1 MSKDQIEDIYP
12 LSPMQEGMIFH
23 TLYAPES
30 RVYFQQ
36 ESYSLHGA
44 LDVAALKQA
53 WQQIIDR
60 HAVLRTSFVWER
72 RDKPLQV
79 VYRRIELPWEE
90 KDWRGLTQVEQQEH
104 LKSFL
109 EADQERGFDLSKA
122 PLIRLTLI
130 QMGEQD
136 YQFIWDFHHAILD
149 RLSVAQLFNEVFTS
163 YRAYQRSERVQ
174 FEPPRR
180 FRDYITWLQRQ
191 DRAAAEAFWR
201 KTLKGITASTPFRVD
216 HPVDGFNGKE
226 ETYDKQSISLSQT
239 TTASLQS
246 LARRHQLTLNTL
258 VQGAWALLLSRYSGE
273 EAIVFG
279 TTVSGRPTDLVGAES
294 MIGLFINTLPVR
306 IDVSPGDT
314 VINWLKTIQSQQVE
328 ARQYV
333 YSPLV
338 DVHACSEVPRGTPLF
353 ESPLVF
359 ESIAVESVESSSPD
373 SGNDLQ
379 IRYGSIYE
387 WSHFPLAA
395 VVWPNPEL
403 TIDLWYDCR
412 RFDLDTIT
420 RMLGHFQT
428 LLEGIITGAEQ
439 RLSELSLLTNTENHQ
454 LIFDWNQTQI
464 EYPER
469 YQCLYQLIEQQAER
483 EPDAVAVVYD
493 DQELTYRQL
502 NERANQLSLYLQRL
516 GVGPEVLVGICVER
530 SLEMVVGLLAILK
543 AGGAYV
549 PLDPS
554 YPAER
559 LRFMLAD
566 AGAPVLLTQQRLL
579 SLLPAHQATVVCL
592 DTDWETIAQSCP
604 PPAAPPVT
612 TTENLAYM
620 IYTSGSTGLPK
631 GAMTTHAAIVNRLLW
646 MQQAYGLTESDRV
659 LQKTPLSFDVS
670 VWELFWP
677 LITGARMV
685 VARPEGH
692 KDSSYLIRLISE
704 QQITTLHFVPSMLQA
719 FLEDRGV
726 ERCKTLRR
734 VICSGEALGVN
745 LQERFFERLGGAEL
759 HNLYGPTEAAIDVT
773 SWRCEPHDRRPSV
786 PIGRPIANTQ
796 LYILDERLELIPV
809 GATGELYL
817 GGAGLARGYY
827 GRPELTAE
835 KFIPDAMSE
844 KSGSRLYRTGDV
856 VRYGEGGEVE
866 YLGRV
871 DQQVKVRGH
880 RIELG
885 EIEAV
890 LVRHSGIQEAVV
902 TIEEHAPGDVRLR
915 AYLVPDQDHAFPVRQ
930 LLRSEKEGL
939 LAGRSRLELPNGLE
953 IVCLTNKEEA
963 RFLYKEIFEEHCYFR
978 SGIRLQDGACVFDV
992 GANIGMFTL
1001 FAGTMC
1007 KDVTVYAF
1015 EPVPAISEVLK
1026 LNCALSGLNVKV
1038 YECGLAREAATE
1050 VFTYYPQFP
1059 GSSGRFPD
1067 QLRDREVLK
1076 SGVLNMLRQES
1087 GTEDYS
1093 SEELEAII
1101 GERVSERL
1109 TSEQITCQLKTIS
1122 EVIREN
1128 DIERIDLLKID
1139 AEKSESD
1146 VLAGI
1151 REDDWRKIDQIVME
1165 VHDLDHRLAHIT
1177 RLLENHGYE
1186 VSVEQEAWC
1195 EGTELYN
1202 LYATRA
1208 GLERRLDS
1216 SESQPASERSPVW
1229 SSQKALLT
1237 DVRRLLEE
1245 QLPEFMM
1252 PSAFIMLDA
1261 LPLTPSGKIDRKA
1274 LPRPDRV
1281 RPQRETA
1288 FVAARTPLEEDLV
1301 NIWRELLGIE
1311 QIGIHDKFF
1320 ELGGHSLLLTRLAS
1334 RIHRTFG
1341 VEVPLRVLFNTPTVV
1356 DMTTAIAARQVEHED
1371 QTEADQLLAELKK
1384 LSPDE
1389 VKALLEAEELIE
1401 V

>member
-23 TLYAPES
+23 TLLAPES

-36 ESYSLHGA
+36 ESYSLQGA

-53 WQQIIDR
+53 WQQVIDR
-60 HAVLRTSFVWER
+60 HAILRTSFVWER
-72 RDKPLQV
+72 RDKPLQI
-79 VYRRIELPWEE
+79 VYRRIELPWEQ
-90 KDWRGLTQVEQQEH
+90 KDWRGLATVEQQEQ

-109 EADQERGFDLSKA
+109 EADRDLAFDLSKA

-130 QMGEQD
+130 QMAEHD
-136 YQFIWDFHHAILD
+136 YQLIWDFHHAILD
-149 RLSVAQLFNEVFTS
+149 QMSVAVLFKEVF
-163 YRAYQRSERVQ
+163 ACYQGYQKGEHVQ
-174 FEPPRR
+174 LAPPRP

-191 DRAAAEAFWR
+191 DRSGAEAFWR
-201 KTLKGITASTPFRVD
+201 KTLKGITAPTPFRVD
-216 HPVDGFNGKE
+216 HPVDGSKE
-226 ETYDKQSISLSQT
+226 ETYDKQTIRLSQT
-239 TTASLQS
+239 STASLQS

-258 VQGAWALLLSRYSGE
+258 IQGAWALLLSRYSGE
-273 EAIVFG
+273 ESVVFG
-279 TTVSGRPTDLVGAES
+279 TTVSGRPADLVGAES

-306 IDVSPGDT
+306 VDVSPGNT
-314 VINWLKTIQSQQVE
+314 VINWLKALQSQLVE

-338 DVHACSEVPRGTPLF
+338 DVHACSDVPRGTPLF
-353 ESPLVF
+353 ESTVVF
-359 ESIAVESVESSSPD
+359 ESMSPESALPD
-373 SGNDLQ
+373 PGKNFQ
-379 IRYGSIYE
+379 IRYSYVYE

-395 VVWPNPEL
+395 VVWPTPEL

-412 RFDLDTIT
+412 RFHLDTIT

-439 RLSELSLLTNTENHQ
+439 RLSELSLLTITENQQ
-454 LIFDWNQTQI
+454 LIFDWNQTQV
-464 EYPER
+464 EYAER
-469 YQCLYQLIEQQAER
+469 YQCLHELFEQQAER
-483 EPDAVAVVYD
+483 QPDAVAVVCD
-493 DQELTYRQL
+493 DHTLTYGQL
-502 NERANQLSLYLQRL
+502 NERANQLSHYLQGL

-566 AGAPVLLTQQRLL
+566 AGAPVLLTQQSLL
-579 SLLPAHQATVVCL
+579 SLLPAHHATVVCL
-592 DTDWETIAQSCP
+592 DSDWETIAQSCP
-604 PPAAPPVT
+604 ATAAP

-631 GAMTTHAAIVNRLLW
+631 GAMTSHAAIVNRLLW
-646 MQQAYGLTESDRV
+646 MQQAYGLSESDRV

-670 VWELFWP
+670 GWELFWP

-685 VARPEGH
+685 LARPDGH
-692 KDSSYLIRLISE
+692 KDSSYLIGLIAE

-726 ERCKTLRR
+726 ERCTTLRR
-734 VICSGEALGVN
+734 VICSGEALSVN

-773 SWRCEPHDRRPSV
+773 SWRCEPHDRRSSV

-817 GGAGLARGYY
+817 GGAGLARGYH

-835 KFIPDAMSE
+835 KFIPDAMSG

-885 EIEAV
+885 EIETV
-890 LVRHSGIQEAVV
+890 LVRHPGVQEAVV
-902 TIEEHAPGDVRLR
+902 TIHEHAPGDVRLR
-915 AYLVPDQDHAFPVRQ
+915 AYLVPDQDQAFPVRQ
-930 LLRSEKEGL
+930 LLRFEKEGL

-953 IVCLTNKEEA
+953 IVCLANKEEA

-978 SGIRLQDGACVFDV
+978 SGIRLNDGACVFDV

-1001 FAGTMC
+1001 FAGTAC
-1007 KDVTVYAF
+1007 KDVSVYAF
-1015 EPVPAISEVLK
+1015 EPVPAIFEVLK
-1026 LNCALSGLNVKV
+1026 LNCALSGVDVKL

-1059 GSSGRFPD
+1059 GSSGRFGDPV
-1067 QLRDREVLK
+1067 RDREVLK
-1076 SGVLNMLRQES
+1076 SGVLNMLREDS
-1087 GTEDYS
+1087 ETEGYS

-1109 TSEQITCQLKTIS
+1109 TNEQITCQLKTIS

-1128 DIERIDLLKID
+1128 DIDRIDLLKID

-1165 VHDLDHRLAHIT
+1165 VHDLDHRLDHIT
-1177 RLLENHGYE
+1177 RLLEDHGYE

-1202 LYATRA
+1202 LYATRV
-1208 GLERRLDS
+1208 GLERLDS
-1216 SESQPASERSPVW
+1216 SASKRSTAWASQN
-1229 SSQKALLT
+1229 ALLT
-1237 DVRRLLEE
+1237 DVKRLLEE

-1274 LPRPDRV
+1274 LPRPDRTQ
-1281 RPQRETA
+1281 PHRETA

-1371 QTEADQLLAELKK
+1371 QTEAHHLLAELKK

-1389 VKALLEAEELIE
+1389 VKALLEAEDLIE

>member
-12 LSPMQEGMIFH
+12 LSPMQQGMIFH
-23 TLYAPES
+23 TLLAPES

-36 ESYSLHGA
+36 ESYSLQGS
-44 LDVAALKQA
+44 LDIAALKQA
-53 WQQIIDR
+53 WQHVIDR
-60 HAVLRTSFVWER
+60 HPVLRTSFVWER
-72 RDKPLQV
+72 RDQPLQI
-79 VYRRIELPWEE
+79 VYRRIELPWDQ
-90 KDWRGLTQVEQQEH
+90 KDWRGLTPVEQQEQ
-104 LKSFL
+104 LQSFL
-109 EADQERGFDLSKA
+109 EEDQKRGFDLSKT

-136 YQFIWDFHHAILD
+136 YELIWGFHHAILD
-149 RLSVAQLFNEVFTS
+149 KSSVTQLFKEVF
-163 YRAYQRSERVQ
+163 ACYQGYQSGQRVQ
-174 FEPPRR
+174 LEQPRP
-180 FRDYITWLQRQ
+180 FKDYITWLQRQ
-191 DRAAAEAFWR
+191 DRSAAEAFWR
-201 KTLKGITASTPFRVD
+201 KTLKGISAPTPFRVD
-216 HPVDGFNGKE
+216 HPVDDVNDKE
-226 ETYDKQSISLSQT
+226 ETYDKQTLRLSQT

-246 LARRHQLTLNTL
+246 LARRHQLTLNTI
-258 VQGAWALLLSRYSGE
+258 VQGAWGLLLSRYSGE
-273 EAIVFG
+273 ESVVFG
-279 TTVSGRPTDLVGAES
+279 ATVSGRPTDLVGAES

-306 IDVSPGDT
+306 VDVSPGQT
-314 VINWLKTIQSQQVE
+314 VINWLRDLQSELVE
-328 ARQYV
+328 ARRYV

-338 DVHACSEVPRGTPLF
+338 DVHACSDVPRGTPLF
-353 ESPLVF
+353 ESTVVF
-359 ESIAVESVESSSPD
+359 ESMPQESGSQEPGKD
-373 SGNDLQ
+373 FE
-379 IRYGSIYE
+379 IRIGSVYQ

-395 VVWPNPEL
+395 VVWPTPEL

-412 RFDLDTIT
+412 RFDADTIT
-420 RMLGHFQT
+420 RLFGHLQG
-428 LLEGIITGAEQ
+428 LINGIISGPEQ
-439 RLSELSLLTNTENHQ
+439 RLSELSLLTSTESQ
-454 LIFDWNQTQI
+454 RLIFDWNQTEV
-464 EYPER
+464 EYAER
-469 YQCLYQLIEQQAER
+469 YQCLHGLIEQQAER
-483 EPDAVAVVYD
+483 QPEAVAVVFED
-493 DQELTYRQL
+493 HELTYREL
-502 NERANQLSLYLQRL
+502 NKRATQLSHYLQGL

-530 SLEMVVGLLAILK
+530 SLEMAVGLLAILK

-579 SLLPAHQATVVCL
+579 SLLPAQDAAVVCL
-592 DTDWETIAQSCP
+592 DSDWETIAQST
-604 PPAAPPVT
+604 PATGASSAAT
-612 TTENLAYM
+612 HENLAYM
-620 IYTSGSTGLPK
+620 IYTSGSTGTPK

-685 VARPEGH
+685 VAKPDGH
-692 KDSSYLIRLISE
+692 KDSSYLIRLITE

-726 ERCKTLRR
+726 EQCKTLRR
-734 VICSGEALGVN
+734 VICSGEALGIN
-745 LQERFFERLGGAEL
+745 LQERFFERLSGAEL

-773 SWRCEPHDRRPSV
+773 SWRCEPNDGRSSV

-796 LYILDERLELIPV
+796 LYILDERLELVPV

-817 GGAGLARGYY
+817 GGAGLARGYH

-835 KFIPDAMSE
+835 KFIPNAMSRT
-844 KSGSRLYRTGDV
+844 SGSRVYRTGDL
-856 VRYGEGGEVE
+856 VRYGSEGEVE

-871 DQQVKVRGH
+871 DQQVKVRGN

-885 EIEAV
+885 EIEAA
-890 LVRHSGIQEAVV
+890 LAKHPGIQEAVV
-902 TIEEHAPGDVRLR
+902 TVHEHAPGDVRLR
-915 AYLVPDQDHAFPVRQ
+915 AHLVPDQEHAFPVRQ
-930 LLRSEKEGL
+930 LLRFEKEGL
-939 LAGRSRLELPNGLE
+939 LAGRSRVELPNGLE

-978 SGIRLQDGACVFDV
+978 RGIRLKDGACVFDV

-1007 KDVTVYAF
+1007 KPAAIYAF
-1015 EPVPAISEVLK
+1015 EPVPAIFEVLK
-1026 LNCALSGLNVKV
+1026 LNTAISGLNVKV

-1050 VFTYYPQFP
+1050 VFTFYPQFP
-1059 GSSGRFPD
+1059 GSSGRFGDP
-1067 QLRDREVLK
+1067 LRDREVLK
-1076 SGVLNMLRQES
+1076 SGVLNMLREDS
-1087 GTEDYS
+1087 ETEGYS
-1093 SEELEAII
+1093 SEELETII

-1109 TSEQITCQLKTIS
+1109 VSEQITCQLKTIS

-1128 DIERIDLLKID
+1128 NIERIDLLKID

-1151 REDDWRKIDQIVME
+1151 REDDWPKIDQIVME
-1165 VHDLDHRLAHIT
+1165 VHDLDQRLDQIT
-1177 RLLENHGYE
+1177 RLLEDHGYA
-1186 VSVEQEAWC
+1186 VNVEQEAWC

-1202 LYATRA
+1202 LYATRSW
-1208 GLERRLDS
+1208 L
-1216 SESQPASERSPVW
+1216 ESQVDQGDDSPRTQVW

-1237 DVRRLLEE
+1237 DVRSLLEE

-1274 LPRPDRV
+1274 LPRPDRAQ
-1281 RPQRETA
+1281 PIRETA
-1288 FVAARTPLEEDLV
+1288 FVAPRTPLEQDLV

-1341 VEVPLRVLFNTPTVV
+1341 VEIPLRVLFNTPTVV

-1371 QTEADQLLAELKK
+1371 EIEATQLLEELKK
-1384 LSPDE
+1384 LSPEE
-1389 VKALLEAEELIE
+1389 VKAMLEAEDLIE

>member
-23 TLYAPES
+23 TLLAPES

-36 ESYSLHGA
+36 ESYSLHGD

-53 WQQIIDR
+53 WQQVIDR
-60 HAVLRTSFVWER
+60 HSILRTSFVWER
-72 RDKPLQV
+72 RDKPLQI
-79 VYRRIELPWEE
+79 VYRRIELPWQQ
-90 KDWRGLTQVEQQEH
+90 KDWRGLTPSEQQDQ

-109 EADQERGFDLSKA
+109 HAGQQSGFDLSKT

-130 QMGEQD
+130 QMGERQ
-136 YQFIWDFHHAILD
+136 YELIWEFHHTIMD
-149 RLSVAQLFNEVFTS
+149 KLSAALLFKEVFACYKS
-163 YRAYQRSERVQ
+163 CKNGERVQ
-174 FEPPRR
+174 LEQPRP

-191 DRAAAEAFWR
+191 DRSAAEEFWR
-201 KTLKGITASTPFRVD
+201 KTLKGITAPTPFRVD
-216 HPVDGFNGKE
+216 HPVDGKE
-226 ETYDKQSISLSQT
+226 ETYDKQTISLSQT
-239 TTASLQS
+239 TTAGLQS
-246 LARRHQLTLNTL
+246 LAQRHQLTLNTII
-258 VQGAWALLLSRYSGE
+258 QGAWGLLLSRYSGE
-273 EAIVFG
+273 ESVVFG
-279 TTVSGRPTDLVGAES
+279 TTVSGRPMDLVGAES

-306 IDVSPGDT
+306 VDVSPGNK
-314 VINWLKTIQSQQVE
+314 VINWLKSLQSQLVE

-353 ESPLVF
+353 ESTVVF
-359 ESIAVESVESSSPD
+359 ESMLPTSGSHDHGKDFEIRNGAV
-373 SGNDLQ
+373 
-379 IRYGSIYE
+379 YE

-395 VVWPNPEL
+395 VVWPTPEL

-420 RMLGHFQT
+420 RMLGHWQT
-428 LLEGIITGAEQ
+428 LLEGIAAGAEQ
-439 RLSELSLLTNTENHQ
+439 RLSELSLLTSKENQ
-454 LIFDWNQTQI
+454 RLIFDWNQTYV
-464 EYPER
+464 EYAER
-469 YQCLYQLIEQQAER
+469 DLCLHELFEQQAER
-483 EPDAVAVVYD
+483 RSEAVAVVCEGR
-493 DQELTYRQL
+493 ELTYREL
-502 NERANQLSLYLQRL
+502 NERADQLSLYLQTL

-579 SLLPAHQATVVCL
+579 SLLPAHDATVVCL
-592 DTDWETIAQSCP
+592 DADWETIAQLCP
-604 PPAAPPVT
+604 PPAAPPVA

-631 GAMTTHAAIVNRLLW
+631 GAMTTHSAIVNRLLW
-646 MQQAYGLTESDRV
+646 MQQAYELNKSDRV

-670 VWELFWP
+670 GWELFWP

-685 VARPEGH
+685 LARPEGH
-692 KDSSYLIRLISE
+692 KDSSYLIDLIDE

-726 ERCKTLRR
+726 ERCTSLRR
-734 VICSGEALGVN
+734 VICSGEALTVN

-773 SWRCEPHDRRPSV
+773 FWRCERDDRRSSV

-796 LYILDERLELIPV
+796 LYILDERLELVPV

-817 GGAGLARGYY
+817 GGVGLARGYH

-835 KFIPDAMSE
+835 KFIPDAMSGR
-844 KSGSRLYRTGDV
+844 SGSRWYRTGDV
-856 VRYGEGGEVE
+856 VRYGEEGEVE

-871 DQQVKVRGH
+871 DQQVKVRGN

-890 LVRHSGIQEAVV
+890 LVSHPGIQEAVV
-902 TIEEHAPGDVRLR
+902 TIHEHAEGDVRLR
-915 AYLVPDQDHAFPVRQ
+915 AYLVPDQEQAFPVRQ
-930 LLRSEKEGL
+930 LLRFEKEGL
-939 LAGRSRLELPNGLE
+939 LAGRSRLELPNGRE
-953 IVCLTNKEEA
+953 IVCLANKEEA

-978 SGIRLQDGACVFDV
+978 SGISLKHGACVFDV

-1001 FAGTMC
+1001 FAGTRC
-1007 KDVTVYAF
+1007 RDVTVYAF
-1015 EPVPAISEVLK
+1015 EPVPAIFEVLK
-1026 LNCALSGLNVKV
+1026 LNAALSGLNVKLFD
-1038 YECGLAREAATE
+1038 CGLSREAATE

-1059 GSSGRFPD
+1059 GSSGRFGDPV
-1067 QLRDREVLK
+1067 RDREVLK
-1076 SGVLNMLRQES
+1076 SGVLNMLRDDSE
-1087 GTEDYS
+1087 TEGFS

-1109 TSEQITCQLKTIS
+1109 IDEQITCQLRTIS
-1122 EVIREN
+1122 EVISEN
-1128 DIERIDLLKID
+1128 SIERIDLLKID

-1151 REDDWRKIDQIVME
+1151 SEDDWLKIDQIVME
-1165 VHDLDHRLAHIT
+1165 VHDLDGRLDQIR
-1177 RLLENHGYE
+1177 RLLESHGYE
-1186 VSVEQEAWC
+1186 VNVEQEAWC

-1202 LYATRA
+1202 LYARRS
-1208 GLERRLDS
+1208 GLERAAGLSDNA
-1216 SESQPASERSPVW
+1216 SQAW
-1229 SSQKALLT
+1229 SSQNALLA

-1252 PSAFIMLDA
+1252 PSAFVMLDA

-1274 LPRPDRV
+1274 LPRPDRA

-1288 FVAARTPLEEDLV
+1288 FVAPRTPLEQDLV

-1371 QTEADQLLAELKK
+1371 QTEAHNLLEELKK
-1384 LSPDE
+1384 LSPEE
-1389 VKALLEAEELIE
+1389 VKALLEAEEDLIE

>member
-30 RVYFQQ
+30 RLYFQQ
-36 ESYSLHGA
+36 ESYSLHGT

-53 WQQIIDR
+53 WQQVIDR
-60 HAVLRTSFVWER
+60 HSVLRTSFVWER
-72 RDKPLQV
+72 RDKPLQI
-79 VYRRIELPWEE
+79 VYRRIELPWEQ
-90 KDWRGLTQVEQQEH
+90 KDWRGLTPVEQQEH

-109 EADQERGFDLSKA
+109 EADLESSFDLSKT

-136 YQFIWDFHHAILD
+136 YQLIWGFHHAILD
-149 RLSVAQLFNEVFTS
+149 KLSVALLFKEVF
-163 YRAYQRSERVQ
+163 ACYQGHQKGERVQ
-174 FEPPRR
+174 LEQPRP

-191 DRAAAEAFWR
+191 DRSGAESFWR
-201 KTLKGITASTPFRVD
+201 KTLKGITAPTPFRVD
-216 HPVDGFNGKE
+216 HPVDGKE
-226 ETYDKQSISLSQT
+226 ETYDKQTIRLSQT
-239 TTASLQS
+239 KTASLQS

-258 VQGAWALLLSRYSGE
+258 IQGAWALLLSRYSGE
-273 EAIVFG
+273 ETVVFG

-306 IDVSPGDT
+306 VDVSPGNT
-314 VINWLKTIQSQQVE
+314 VINWLQVLQSQLVE

-353 ESPLVF
+353 ESTVVF
-359 ESIAVESVESSSPD
+359 ESMSPQSAPQEPGTDFQISNGSV
-373 SGNDLQ
+373 
-379 IRYGSIYE
+379 YE

-395 VVWPNPEL
+395 VVWPSAEL
-403 TIDLWYDCR
+403 TVDLWYDCR

-428 LLEGIITGAEQ
+428 LLEGIITAPEQ
-439 RLSELSLLTNTENHQ
+439 RLSELSVLTSTENQQ
-454 LIFDWNQTQI
+454 LIFDWNQTQV
-464 EYPER
+464 EYAER
-469 YQCLYQLIEQQAER
+469 FQCLHQLFEKQAER
-483 EPDAVAVVYD
+483 QPDAVAVVCD
-493 DQELTYRQL
+493 DQELTYREL
-502 NERANQLSLYLQRL
+502 NERAGQLSLYLQLL

-579 SLLPAHQATVVCL
+579 SSVPPHHATVVCL
-592 DTDWETIAQSCP
+592 DTDWETIAQSCAAT
-604 PPAAPPVT
+604 AAPAS
-612 TTENLAYM
+612 ENLAYM

-646 MQQAYGLTESDRV
+646 MQQAYGLSESDRV

-670 VWELFWP
+670 GWELFWP

-685 VARPEGH
+685 LARPDGH
-692 KDSSYLIRLISE
+692 KDSSYLIGLIAE

-726 ERCKTLRR
+726 ERCTTLRR
-734 VICSGEALGVN
+734 VICSGEALSVN

-796 LYILDERLELIPV
+796 LYILDERLELIPM

-817 GGAGLARGYY
+817 GGTGLARGYH

-835 KFIPDAMSE
+835 KFIPDAMSG
-844 KSGSRLYRTGDV
+844 KSGGRLYRTGDV
-856 VRYGEGGEVE
+856 VRYGEAGEVE

-890 LVRHSGIQEAVV
+890 LVRHPGIQEAVV
-902 TIEEHAPGDVRLR
+902 TIHEHAPGDMRLR

-930 LLRSEKEGL
+930 LLRFEKEGL

-953 IVCLTNKEEA
+953 IVCLANKEEA
-963 RFLYKEIFEEHCYFR
+963 RFLYKEIFEEHVYFR
-978 SGIRLQDGACVFDV
+978 SGIRLKDGACVFDV

-1001 FAGTMC
+1001 FAGARC
-1007 KDVTVYAF
+1007 KDVSVYAF
-1015 EPVPAISEVLK
+1015 EPVPAIFEVLK
-1026 LNCALSGLNVKV
+1026 LNCALSGSKVKL

-1059 GSSGRFPD
+1059 GSSGRFGDPV
-1067 QLRDREVLK
+1067 RDREVLK
-1076 SGVLNMLRQES
+1076 SGVLNMLREDS
-1087 GTEDYS
+1087 ETEGYS

-1109 TSEQITCQLKTIS
+1109 TNEQVTCELKTIS

-1151 REDDWRKIDQIVME
+1151 REDDWEKIAQIVME
-1165 VHDLDHRLAHIT
+1165 VHDLDHRLDHIT

-1202 LYATRA
+1202 LYATRS
-1208 GLERRLDS
+1208 GLERRVDS
-1216 SESQPASERSPVW
+1216 SASERSPAW
-1229 SSQKALLT
+1229 ASQNALLT
-1237 DVRRLLEE
+1237 DVKRLLEE

-1252 PSAFIMLDA
+1252 PSAFIMLDT

-1274 LPRPDRV
+1274 LPRPDRTQ
-1281 RPQRETA
+1281 PHRETA

-1371 QTEADQLLAELKK
+1371 QTEAHQLLEELKK

-1389 VKALLEAEELIE
+1389 VKALLEAEDLIE

>member
-23 TLYAPES
+23 TLLAPES

-44 LDVAALKQA
+44 LNVAALKQA
-53 WQQIIDR
+53 WQQVIDR
-60 HAVLRTSFVWER
+60 HSILRTSFVWER
-72 RDKPLQV
+72 RDKPLQI
-79 VYRRIELPWEE
+79 VYRHIELPWDQ
-90 KDWRGLTQVEQQEH
+90 KDWRGLTPVEQQEH

-109 EADQERGFDLSKA
+109 EADQEQAFDLSRT
-122 PLIRLTLI
+122 PLLRLTLV
-130 QMGEQD
+130 QLGEQD
-136 YQFIWDFHHAILD
+136 YQLIWGFHHAILD
-149 RLSVAQLFNEVFTS
+149 KLSVALLFKEVFTS
-163 YRAYQRSERVQ
+163 YQAYHKGEPVQ
-174 FEPPRR
+174 FEQPRP

-191 DRAAAEAFWR
+191 DHSGAEAFWR
-201 KTLKGITASTPFRVD
+201 KTLKGITRSTPFRVD

-226 ETYDKQSISLSQT
+226 ETYDKQSIRLSQT
-239 TTASLQS
+239 TTSNLQS

-258 VQGAWALLLSRYSGE
+258 IQGAWALLLSRYSGE
-273 EAIVFG
+273 KTVVFG

-306 IDVSPGDT
+306 IEVSRGDT
-314 VINWLKTIQSQQVE
+314 VINWLQVIQSQQVE
-328 ARQYV
+328 ARRYV

-338 DVHACSEVPRGTPLF
+338 DVHACSEVPRGASLF
-353 ESPLVF
+353 ESTLVF
-359 ESIAVESVESSSPD
+359 ESMSPESGSQEPGD
-373 SGNDLQ
+373 FQ
-379 IRYGSIYE
+379 IRYSSAYE

-412 RFDLDTIT
+412 RFDLETIT
-420 RMLGHFQT
+420 RMLGHLQT
-428 LLEGIITGAEQ
+428 LLEGIITAPEQ
-439 RLSELSLLTNTENHQ
+439 RLSELSLLTGTENQQ
-454 LIFDWNQTQI
+454 LVIDWNQTQV
-464 EYPER
+464 EYPDRHVCLQQLFER
-469 YQCLYQLIEQQAER
+469 QAER
-483 EPDAVAVVYD
+483 QPHAVAVVYD
-493 DQELTYRQL
+493 DQELTYREL
-502 NERANQLSLYLQRL
+502 NQRANQLSHYLQKL

-566 AGAPVLLTQQRLL
+566 AGVPVLLTQQRLV
-579 SLLPAHQATVVCL
+579 SSLPAHDATVVCL
-592 DTDWETIAQSCP
+592 DTDWEIIAQSCP
-604 PPAAPPVT
+604 ATAAPRT
-612 TTENLAYM
+612 ATTENLAYM

-646 MQQAYGLTESDRV
+646 MQQAYGLIESDRV

-677 LITGARMV
+677 LITGARMI
-685 VARPEGH
+685 VARPDGH
-692 KDSSYLIRLISE
+692 KDSSYLTRLITA

-726 ERCKTLRR
+726 EQCKTVRR

-745 LQERFFERLGGAEL
+745 LQERFFERMPGAEL

-773 SWRCEPHDRRPSV
+773 SWRCERDDRRSSV

-796 LYILDERLELIPV
+796 LYILARGYLGRLEMVPV
-809 GATGELYL
+809 GASGELYL
-817 GGAGLARGYY
+817 GGAGLARGYL
-827 GRPELTAE
+827 GRAELTAE
-835 KFIPDAMSE
+835 KFIPDEISGE
-844 KSGSRLYRTGDV
+844 SGSRLYRTGDV
-856 VRYGEGGEVE
+856 VRYGAEGEVE

-871 DQQVKVRGH
+871 DQQVKIRGH

-885 EIEAV
+885 EIEAA
-890 LVRHSGIQEAVV
+890 LVEHPGIQEAVV
-902 TIEEHAPGDVRLR
+902 TTHEHAPGDLRLQ

-930 LLRSEKEGL
+930 LLRFEKEGL

-953 IVCLTNKEEA
+953 IVCLANKEEA
-963 RFLYKEIFEEHCYFR
+963 RFLYKEIFEEHVYFR
-978 SGIRLQDGACVFDV
+978 SGIGLQDGACVFDV

-1001 FAGTMC
+1001 AAGTMF
-1007 KDVTVYAF
+1007 KDVSVYAF
-1015 EPVPAISEVLK
+1015 EPVPAIFETLK
-1026 LNCALSGLNVKV
+1026 LNCALYGLKVKL

-1059 GSSGRFPD
+1059 GSSGRFGDP
-1067 QLRDREVLK
+1067 LRDREVLK
-1076 SGVLNMLRQES
+1076 SGVLNMLQEDSEAEGYS
-1087 GTEDYS
+1087 G
-1093 SEELEAII
+1093 EELEAII

-1109 TSEQITCQLKTIS
+1109 TSEEITCQLKTIS

-1128 DIERIDLLKID
+1128 GIERIDLLKID

-1151 REDDWRKIDQIVME
+1151 GEDDWRKIEQIVME
-1165 VHDLDHRLAHIT
+1165 VHDLDHRLDQIT
-1177 RLLENHGYE
+1177 GLLEHHGYE
-1186 VSVEQEAWC
+1186 VTIEQEAWC
-1195 EGTELYN
+1195 KGTELFN
-1202 LYATRA
+1202 LYARRS
-1208 GLERRLDS
+1208 GLEAYSR
-1216 SESQPASERSPVW
+1216 ESQPALSSVW
-1229 SSQKALLT
+1229 SSQNALLK

-1252 PSAFIMLDA
+1252 PSAFLMLDA
-1261 LPLTPSGKIDRKA
+1261 LPLTPSGKINRKA
-1274 LPRPDRV
+1274 LPLPDRAQ
-1281 RPQRETA
+1281 PQRETA
-1288 FVAARTPLEEDLV
+1288 FIAARTPLEEDLV
-1301 NIWRELLGIE
+1301 NIWRELLGVE
-1311 QIGIHDKFF
+1311 QIGIHDRFF

-1356 DMTTAIAARQVEHED
+1356 DMTQAIAARQVEHED
-1371 QTEADQLLAELKK
+1371 QAEANDLLAELRK

-1389 VKALLEAEELIE
+1389 VKALLAAEDLIE

>member
-1 MSKDQIEDIYP
+1 MSKDLIEDIYP

-23 TLYAPES
+23 TLLAPES

-44 LDVAALKQA
+44 LNVAALKQA
-53 WQQIIDR
+53 WQQVISR
-60 HAVLRTSFVWER
+60 HSILRTSFVWER
-72 RDKPLQV
+72 RDKPLQI
-79 VYRRIELPWEE
+79 VYRHIELPWEQ
-90 KDWRGLTQVEQQEH
+90 KDWRGLTPVEQQDH

-109 EADQERGFDLSKA
+109 EADQKLGFDLSRT
-122 PLIRLTLI
+122 PLIRLTLV
-130 QMGEQD
+130 QLGEQD
-136 YQFIWDFHHAILD
+136 YQLIWGFHHAILD
-149 RLSVAQLFNEVFTS
+149 KLSVALLFKEVFTS
-163 YRAYQRSERVQ
+163 YQAYQKGERVK
-174 FEPPRR
+174 FEQPRP

-191 DRAAAEAFWR
+191 DHSGAEAFWR

-216 HPVDGFNGKE
+216 HPIDSGKD
-226 ETYDKQSISLSQT
+226 ETYDKQTIRLSQT
-239 TTASLQS
+239 TTAKLQS

-258 VQGAWALLLSRYSGE
+258 IQGAWALLLSRYSGDE
-273 EAIVFG
+273 TVVFG
-279 TTVSGRPTDLVGAES
+279 TTVSGRPTDVVGAES

-306 IDVSPGDT
+306 VDVSPGST
-314 VINWLKTIQSQQVE
+314 VINWLQTLQSHQVE
-328 ARQYV
+328 ARRYV

-338 DVHACSEVPRGTPLF
+338 DVHACSDVPRGAPLF
-353 ESPLVF
+353 ESTVVF
-359 ESIAVESVESSSPD
+359 ESMSPESGSQEP
-373 SGNDLQ
+373 GKEFQ
-379 IRYGSIYE
+379 IRYSSAYE

-395 VVWPNPEL
+395 VVWPSPEL

-412 RFDLDTIT
+412 RFDTDTIT
-420 RMLGHFQT
+420 RMLGHLQT
-428 LLEGIITGAEQ
+428 LLERIITSPEQ
-439 RLSELSLLTNTENHQ
+439 RLSALSLLTGTENQQ
-454 LIFDWNQTQI
+454 LVSGWNETQV

-469 YQCLYQLIEQQAER
+469 HQCLHQLIEQQAER
-483 EPDAVAVVYD
+483 QPEAVALVYD
-493 DQELTYRQL
+493 DRELTYRQL
-502 NERANQLSLYLQRL
+502 NERANQLSLYLQTL

-530 SLEMVVGLLAILK
+530 SVEMIVGLLAILK
-543 AGGAYV
+543 AEGAYV

-566 AGAPVLLTQQRLL
+566 AGVPVLLTQQRLL
-579 SLLPAHQATVVCL
+579 SSLPANHATVVCL
-592 DTDWETIAQSCP
+592 DSDWEAIAQSCP
-604 PPAAPPVT
+604 TTAAPRT
-612 TTENLAYM
+612 ATAENLAYM

-646 MQQAYGLTESDRV
+646 MQQKYGLDQSDRV

-677 LITGARMV
+677 LIAGAQMI
-685 VARPEGH
+685 VARPDGH
-692 KDSSYLIRLISE
+692 KDSSYLTRLITE

-726 ERCKTLRR
+726 EQCKTLRR

-773 SWRCEPHDRRPSV
+773 SWRCEPRDRRSSV

-796 LYILDERLELIPV
+796 LHILDERLEMAPI
-809 GATGELYL
+809 GASGELYL
-817 GGAGLARGYY
+817 GGAGLARGYH
-827 GRPELTAE
+827 GRAELTAE
-835 KFIPDAMSE
+835 KFIPDGISG

-856 VRYGEGGEVE
+856 VRYAEGGEVE

-871 DQQVKVRGH
+871 DQQVKIRGH

-890 LVRHSGIQEAVV
+890 LVAHPGIQESVV
-902 TIEEHAPGDVRLR
+902 TVHEHAPGDLRLR
-915 AYLVPDQDHAFPVRQ
+915 AFLVPDQDHAFPVRQ
-930 LLRSEKEGL
+930 LLRFEKEGL

-953 IVCLTNKEEA
+953 IVCLANKEEA
-963 RFLYKEIFEEHCYFR
+963 RFLYKEIFEEHVYFR
-978 SGIRLQDGACVFDV
+978 SGISLQDGACVFDV

-1001 FAGTMC
+1001 SVGKMC
-1007 KDVTVYAF
+1007 RDVAVYAF
-1015 EPVPAISEVLK
+1015 EPVPAIFEVLK
-1026 LNCALSGLNVKV
+1026 LNCALSGLNVKL
-1038 YECGLAREAATE
+1038 YECGLAREAANA

-1059 GSSGRFPD
+1059 GSSGRFGDP
-1067 QLRDREVLK
+1067 LRDREVLK
-1076 SGVLNMLRQES
+1076 SGVLNMLRQDSE
-1087 GTEDYS
+1087 TEGYS
-1093 SEELEAII
+1093 SEELETII

-1109 TSEQITCQLKTIS
+1109 IDEQITCQLKTIS

-1128 DIERIDLLKID
+1128 GIERIDLLKID

-1151 REDDWRKIDQIVME
+1151 SEDDWGKIQQIAME
-1165 VHDLDHRLAHIT
+1165 VHDLDHRLDHIT
-1177 RLLENHGYE
+1177 QLLRDYGYE
-1186 VSVEQEAWC
+1186 VNVEQEAWC

-1202 LYATRA
+1202 LYA
-1208 GLERRLDS
+1208 RRSGMDLVHQP
-1216 SESQPASERSPVW
+1216 ETQPAFERSPAW
-1229 SSQKALLT
+1229 SSQNALLT
-1237 DVRRLLEE
+1237 DVGRLLKE

-1261 LPLTPSGKIDRKA
+1261 LPLTPSGKVDRKA
-1274 LPRPDRV
+1274 LPLPDRAKP
-1281 RPQRETA
+1281 RRETV

-1301 NIWRELLGIE
+1301 NIWRELLGVE

-1371 QTEADQLLAELKK
+1371 QTEAHDLLEELKK

-1389 VKALLEAEELIE
+1389 VKALLAAEDLIE

>member
-30 RVYFQQ
+30 RLYFQQ
-36 ESYSLHGA
+36 ESYSLHGV

-53 WQQIIDR
+53 WQQVIDR
-60 HAVLRTSFVWER
+60 HSVLRTSFVWER
-72 RDKPLQV
+72 RDKPLQIA
-79 VYRRIELPWEE
+79 YRRIELPWEQ
-90 KDWRGLTQVEQQEH
+90 KDWRGLSQVEQQGH

-109 EADQERGFDLSKA
+109 EAGQELAFDLSKT

-130 QMGEQD
+130 QMGEHD
-136 YQFIWDFHHAILD
+136 YELIWEFHHAILD
-149 RLSVAQLFNEVFTS
+149 KLSVARLFKEVF
-163 YRAYQRSERVQ
+163 ACYQGHQKGERVQ
-174 FEPPRR
+174 LEQPRP

-191 DRAAAEAFWR
+191 DRSGAEAFWR
-201 KTLKGITASTPFRVD
+201 KTLKGITAPTPFRVD
-216 HPVDGFNGKE
+216 HPVDGKE
-226 ETYDKQSISLSQT
+226 ETYDKQTIRLSQT

-258 VQGAWALLLSRYSGE
+258 IQGAWALLLSRYSGE
-273 EAIVFG
+273 ETVVFG

-306 IDVSPGDT
+306 VDVSPGNT
-314 VINWLKTIQSQQVE
+314 VINWLQGLQSQLVE

-353 ESPLVF
+353 ESTVVF
-359 ESIAVESVESSSPD
+359 ESMLPQSGSQDPGTDFQISNGSV
-373 SGNDLQ
+373 
-379 IRYGSIYE
+379 YE

-395 VVWPNPEL
+395 VVWPTAEL
-403 TIDLWYDCR
+403 AIDLWYDCR

-420 RMLGHFQT
+420 RMLGHLQT
-428 LLEGIITGAEQ
+428 LLEGIITGPEQ
-439 RLSELSLLTNTENHQ
+439 RLSQLSLLTNTENQ
-454 LIFDWNQTQI
+454 RLIFDWNQTHV

-469 YQCLYQLIEQQAER
+469 YQCLHQLFEQQAER
-483 EPDAVAVVYD
+483 QPEAVAVVCD
-493 DQELTYRQL
+493 DQQLTYGQL

-530 SLEMVVGLLAILK
+530 SLEMLVGLLAILK

-579 SLLPAHQATVVCL
+579 SILPAHHATVVCL
-592 DTDWETIAQSCP
+592 DSDWETIAQSCP
-604 PPAAPPVT
+604 ATAAPPRA

-646 MQQAYGLTESDRV
+646 MQQAYRLNESDRV

-670 VWELFWP
+670 GWELFWP

-685 VARPEGH
+685 LARPDGH
-692 KDSSYLIRLISE
+692 KDSSYLIGLIAE
-704 QQITTLHFVPSMLQA
+704 QQVTTLHFVPSMLQA

-726 ERCKTLRR
+726 ERCTTLRR
-734 VICSGEALGVN
+734 VICSGEALSVN
-745 LQERFFERLGGAEL
+745 LQERLFERLGGAEL

-773 SWRCEPHDRRPSV
+773 SWRCEPHERRSSV

-817 GGAGLARGYY
+817 GGAGLARGYH

-835 KFIPDAMSE
+835 KFIPDAMSGT
-844 KSGSRLYRTGDV
+844 SGSRLYRTGDV
-856 VRYGEGGEVE
+856 VRYGEEGEVE

-890 LVRHSGIQEAVV
+890 LVKHPGIQEAVV
-902 TIEEHAPGDVRLR
+902 TIHEHAEGDVRLR
-915 AYLVPDQDHAFPVRQ
+915 AYLVPDQDDAFPVRQ
-930 LLRSEKEGL
+930 LLRFEKEGL
-939 LAGRSRLELPNGLE
+939 LAGRSRLELPNGRE
-953 IVCLTNKEEA
+953 IVCLANKEEA

-978 SGIRLQDGACVFDV
+978 SGISLNDGACVFDV

-1007 KDVTVYAF
+1007 RDVTVYAF
-1015 EPVPAISEVLK
+1015 EPVPAIFEVLK
-1026 LNCALSGLNVKV
+1026 LNSAVSGLNVKL
-1038 YECGLAREAATE
+1038 YDCGLAREAGTE

-1059 GSSGRFPD
+1059 GSSGRFGDPV
-1067 QLRDREVLK
+1067 RDREVLK
-1076 SGVLNMLRQES
+1076 SGVLNMLREDS
-1087 GTEDYS
+1087 ETEGYS

-1128 DIERIDLLKID
+1128 DIQRIDLLKID

-1165 VHDLDHRLAHIT
+1165 VHDLEHRLDHIT

-1186 VSVEQEAWC
+1186 VNVEQEAWC

-1202 LYATRA
+1202 LYATRS
-1208 GLERRLDS
+1208 GLERRVDS
-1216 SESQPASERSPVW
+1216 SASERSTAW
-1229 SSQKALLT
+1229 NGQNALLT
-1237 DVRRLLEE
+1237 DVKRLLEE
-1245 QLPEFMM
+1245 QLPEFML

-1274 LPRPDRV
+1274 LPRPDRAQ
-1281 RPQRETA
+1281 PHRETA

-1301 NIWRELLGIE
+1301 NIWRELLNIE

-1371 QTEADQLLAELKK
+1371 QTEAHRLLAELKK

-1389 VKALLEAEELIE
+1389 VKALLEAEDLIE

>member
-23 TLYAPES
+23 TLLAPES
-30 RVYFQQ
+30 R
-36 ESYSLHGA
+36 
-44 LDVAALKQA
+44 A

-60 HAVLRTSFVWER
+60 HAILRTSFVWER
-72 RDKPLQV
+72 RDKPLQI
-79 VYRRIELPWEE
+79 VYRRIDLPWEQ
-90 KDWRGLTQVEQQEH
+90 KDWRGLTPVEQQEQ

-136 YQFIWDFHHAILD
+136 YEFIWDFHHAILD
-149 RLSVAQLFNEVFTS
+149 RLSVSLLFKEVFTS
-163 YRAYQRSERVQ
+163 YHAHQRGERVQ
-174 FEPPRR
+174 LEPPRR

-191 DRAAAEAFWR
+191 DHSAAEAFWR
-201 KTLKGITASTPFRVD
+201 KTLNGITTPTPFRVD
-216 HPVDGFNGKE
+216 HPVDDKE
-226 ETYDKQSISLSQT
+226 ETYDKQTIRLSQT

-246 LARRHQLTLNTL
+246 LARRHQLTLNTV
-258 VQGAWALLLSRYSGE
+258 VQGAWSLLLSRYSGD
-273 EAIVFG
+273 EAVVFG

-294 MIGLFINTLPVR
+294 MVGLFINTLPVR
-306 IDVSPGDT
+306 VDVSPGNT
-314 VINWLKTIQSQQVE
+314 VINWLQALQSQQVE

-338 DVHACSEVPRGTPLF
+338 EVHACSDVPRGTPLF
-353 ESPLVF
+353 ESTLVF
-359 ESIAVESVESSSPD
+359 ESLSQESGPQET
-373 SGNDLQ
+373 GKDLQ
-379 IRYGSIYE
+379 IRYSSVYE

-420 RMLGHFQT
+420 RMLGHLQT
-428 LLEGIITGAEQ
+428 LLEGIITRSEQ
-439 RLSELSLLTNTENHQ
+439 RLSELSLLTSTENQ
-454 LIFDWNQTQI
+454 KLIFDWNQTQI

-469 YQCLYQLIEQQAER
+469 YQCLHQLFEQQAER
-483 EPDAVAVVYD
+483 QPDAVAVVYE
-493 DQELTYRQL
+493 DQELTYREL
-502 NERANQLSLYLQRL
+502 NARANQLSLHLQSL
-516 GVGPEVLVGICVER
+516 GVRPEVLVGICVER

-543 AGGAYV
+543 AGAAYV

-579 SLLPAHQATVVCL
+579 SLLPAHNATVVCL

-604 PPAAPPVT
+604 TTAAA

-631 GAMTTHAAIVNRLLW
+631 GAMTTHGAIVNRLLW
-646 MQQAYGLTESDRV
+646 MQQAYELTESDRV

-670 VWELFWP
+670 GWELFWP

-685 VARPEGH
+685 LARPDGH
-692 KDSSYLIRLISE
+692 KDSSYLIKLITE

-734 VICSGEALGVN
+734 VICSGEALSVN

-796 LYILDERLELIPV
+796 LYILDERLDLIPV

-817 GGAGLARGYY
+817 GGVGLARGYH

-835 KFIPDAMSE
+835 KFIPDALSG
-844 KSGSRLYRTGDV
+844 KSGSRLYRTGDL
-856 VRYGEGGEVE
+856 VRYGEEGEVE
-866 YLGRV
+866 YCGRV

-885 EIEAV
+885 EIETV
-890 LVRHSGIQEAVV
+890 LVRHEGIQEAVV
-902 TIEEHAPGDVRLR
+902 TIHEHTPGDVRLR
-915 AYLVPDQDHAFPVRQ
+915 AYLVPDQEHAFPVRQ
-930 LLRSEKEGL
+930 LLRFEKEGL

-953 IVCLTNKEEA
+953 IVCLANKEEA

-978 SGIRLQDGACVFDV
+978 SGIHLKDGACVFDV

-1007 KDVTVYAF
+1007 KDVTVHAF
-1015 EPVPAISEVLK
+1015 EPVPAIFEVLK
-1026 LNCALSGLNVKV
+1026 LNCALSGLNVKLH
-1038 YECGLAREAATE
+1038 ECGLAREAATE

-1059 GSSGRFPD
+1059 GSSGRFGDPV
-1067 QLRDREVLK
+1067 RDREVLK
-1076 SGVLNMLRQES
+1076 SGVLNMLREDS
-1087 GTEDYS
+1087 ETEGYS

-1109 TSEQITCQLKTIS
+1109 TDEQITCELKTIS

-1128 DIERIDLLKID
+1128 GIERIDLLKID

-1151 REDDWRKIDQIVME
+1151 REDDWRKIEQIVME
-1165 VHDLDHRLAHIT
+1165 VHDLDQRLDHIT
-1177 RLLENHGYE
+1177 RLLEDHGYE
-1186 VSVEQEAWC
+1186 VNVEQEAWC
-1195 EGTELYN
+1195 KGTELYN
-1202 LYATRA
+1202 LYATRS
-1208 GLERRLDS
+1208 LLN
-1216 SESQPASERSPVW
+1216 ESRSVSERSPVW
-1229 SSQKALLT
+1229 SSQNALLT

-1261 LPLTPSGKIDRKA
+1261 LPLTPSGKVDRKA
-1274 LPRPDRV
+1274 LPRPDQA
-1281 RPQRETA
+1281 RPRRETA
-1288 FVAARTPLEEDLV
+1288 FVAPRTPLEEDLV

-1341 VEVPLRVLFNTPTVV
+1341 VEIPLRVLFNTPTVV

-1371 QTEADQLLAELKK
+1371 QTEADELLAELRK

-1389 VKALLEAEELIE
+1389 AKALLEAEDLIE

>member
-30 RVYFQQ
+30 RLYFQQ

-60 HAVLRTSFVWER
+60 HSILRTSFVWER
-72 RDKPLQV
+72 RDKPLQI
-79 VYRRIELPWEE
+79 VYRRIELPWQE
-90 KDWRGLTQVEQQEH
+90 KDWRGLSPVEQQEH

-109 EADQERGFDLSKA
+109 EAGQQLAFDLSKT

-136 YQFIWDFHHAILD
+136 YELIWEFHHAILD
-149 RLSVAQLFNEVFTS
+149 KLSATRLFKEVFAC
-163 YRAYQRSERVQ
+163 YRAYQKGERAQ
-174 FEPPRR
+174 LEQPRP

-191 DRAAAEAFWR
+191 DRSGAEAFWR
-201 KTLKGITASTPFRVD
+201 KTLNGITAPTPFRVD
-216 HPVDGFNGKE
+216 HPVDGKE
-226 ETYDKQSISLSQT
+226 ETYDKQTFRLSQT
-239 TTASLQS
+239 TTANLQS
-246 LARRHQLTLNTL
+246 LARRHQLTLNTII
-258 VQGAWALLLSRYSGE
+258 QGAWALLLSRYSGE
-273 EAIVFG
+273 ESVVFG

-306 IDVSPGDT
+306 VDVSPGNT
-314 VINWLKTIQSQQVE
+314 VINWLKTLQSQLVE

-353 ESPLVF
+353 ESTVVF
-359 ESIAVESVESSSPD
+359 ESMSPQSSSHDPGTD
-373 SGNDLQ
+373 FE
-379 IRYGSIYE
+379 IRNGSVYE

-395 VVWPNPEL
+395 VVWPTSEL

-420 RMLGHFQT
+420 RMLGHLQT
-428 LLEGIITGAEQ
+428 LLEGVITGTEQ
-439 RLSELSLLTNTENHQ
+439 RLSQLSLLTSTENQQ
-454 LIFDWNQTQI
+454 LIFDWNQTDV
-464 EYPER
+464 EYAER
-469 YQCLYQLIEQQAER
+469 DQCLHELFEQQAER
-483 EPDAVAVVYD
+483 RPEAVAVVCD
-493 DQELTYRQL
+493 DRQLTYREL
-502 NERANQLSLYLQRL
+502 NERANQLSFYLQTL
-516 GVGPEVLVGICVER
+516 GVGPEVLVGICAER

-579 SLLPAHQATVVCL
+579 SLLPAHDATVVCL
-592 DTDWETIAQSCP
+592 DADWETIAQPCP
-604 PPAAPPVT
+604 ATAAVT
-612 TTENLAYM
+612 GENLAYM

-646 MQQAYGLTESDRV
+646 MQQAYQLSESDRV

-670 VWELFWP
+670 GWELFWP
-677 LITGARMV
+677 LITGACMV
-685 VARPEGH
+685 LARPEGH
-692 KDSSYLIRLISE
+692 KDSSYLTGLIVD

-726 ERCKTLRR
+726 ERCTTLRR

-773 SWRCEPHDRRPSV
+773 SWRCEPNDRRSSV

-817 GGAGLARGYY
+817 GGAGLARGYH

-835 KFIPDAMSE
+835 KFIPDAMSG

-856 VRYGEGGEVE
+856 VRYGEQGEVE

-890 LVRHSGIQEAVV
+890 MVRHPGIQEAVV
-902 TIEEHAPGDVRLR
+902 TIHEQTPGDVRLR

-930 LLRSEKEGL
+930 LLRFEKEGL
-939 LAGRSRLELPNGLE
+939 LAGRSRLELPNGRE
-953 IVCLTNKEEA
+953 IVCLANKEEA

-978 SGIRLQDGACVFDV
+978 SGIRLNDGACVFDV

-1001 FAGTMC
+1001 FAGTMS

-1015 EPVPAISEVLK
+1015 EPVPAIFEVLK
-1026 LNCALSGLNVKV
+1026 LNSALSGLNVKL
-1038 YECGLAREAATE
+1038 YECGLSREAATE

-1059 GSSGRFPD
+1059 GSSGRFGDPV
-1067 QLRDREVLK
+1067 RDREVLK
-1076 SGVLNMLRQES
+1076 SGVLNMLREQSE
-1087 GTEDYS
+1087 TEGYS

-1109 TSEQITCQLKTIS
+1109 TNEQITCQLKTIS

-1128 DIERIDLLKID
+1128 NIERIDLLKID

-1151 REDDWRKIDQIVME
+1151 SEDDWRKIDQIVME
-1165 VHDLDHRLAHIT
+1165 VHDLDQRLDHIS
-1177 RLLENHGYE
+1177 RLLESHGYE
-1186 VSVEQEAWC
+1186 VNVEQEAWC

-1202 LYATRA
+1202 LYARRS

-1216 SESQPASERSPVW
+1216 SASERSPAW
-1229 SSQKALLT
+1229 SSQNALLT

-1288 FVAARTPLEEDLV
+1288 FVAPRTPLEQDLV
-1301 NIWRELLGIE
+1301 NIWRELLGVE

-1356 DMTTAIAARQVEHED
+1356 EMTTAIAARQVEHED
-1371 QTEADQLLAELKK
+1371 QTEAHQLLAELKK
-1384 LSPDE
+1384 LSPAE
-1389 VKALLEAEELIE
+1389 VKALLEAEEDLIE

>member
-1 MSKDQIEDIYP
+1 MSKDKIEDIYP

-30 RVYFQQ
+30 RLYFQQ

-44 LDVAALKQA
+44 LDVDALKQA
-53 WQQIIDR
+53 WQQVVDR
-60 HAVLRTSFVWER
+60 HAVLRTSFAWER
-72 RDKPLQV
+72 RDKPLQI
-79 VYRRIELPWEE
+79 VYRNIELPWQE
-90 KDWRGLTQVEQQEH
+90 KDWRGLTPAEQQEQ

-109 EADQERGFDLSKA
+109 EAEQELGFTLSKA
-122 PLIRLTLI
+122 PLIRLILI
-130 QMGEQD
+130 QMDDQYYE
-136 YQFIWDFHHAILD
+136 FIWEFHHAILD
-149 RLSVAQLFNEVFTS
+149 RLSVAQLFKEVFTS
-163 YRAYQRSERVQ
+163 YQAHQRGERIR
-174 FEPPRR
+174 FEQPRP

-191 DRAAAEAFWR
+191 DRSAAEDFWR
-201 KTLKGITASTPFRVD
+201 KTLKGITAATPFRVD
-216 HPVDGFNGKE
+216 HPVESFNGKE
-226 ETYDKQSISLSQT
+226 ETYDKQSIRLPQT

-246 LARRHQLTLNTL
+246 LARRHQLTLNTI

-273 EAIVFG
+273 EAVVFG
-279 TTVSGRPTDLVGAES
+279 TTVSGRPTDVVGAES

-306 IDVSPGDT
+306 VDVSPGNT
-314 VINWLKTIQSQQVE
+314 VIDWLKALQSQQVE

-338 DVHACSEVPRGTPLF
+338 DVHACSDVLRGTPLF
-353 ESPLVF
+353 ESTLVF
-359 ESIAVESVESSSPD
+359 ESMTTESGPQD
-373 SGNDLQ
+373 PGADLQ
-379 IRYGSIYE
+379 IRYSSVYE

-395 VVWPNPEL
+395 VVWPTPEL
-403 TIDLWYDCR
+403 AIDLWYDCR
-412 RFDLDTIT
+412 RFDADTIT
-420 RMLGHFQT
+420 RMFGHLQT
-428 LLEGIITGAEQ
+428 ILNGIIRGPEQ
-439 RLSELSLLTNTENHQ
+439 RLSQLSLLTNNENQQ
-454 LIFDWNQTQI
+454 LIFDWNQTQV

-469 YQCLYQLIEQQAER
+469 YLCLHELFEQQAER
-483 EPDAVAVVYD
+483 QPDAVAVVYD
-493 DQELTYRQL
+493 DQQLTYSQL
-502 NERANQLSLYLQRL
+502 NERANQLAFHLRTL

-530 SLEMVVGLLAILK
+530 SLEMVVGLMAILK
-543 AGGAYV
+543 AGAAYV

-566 AGAPVLLTQQRLL
+566 AGAPVLLTQQRLRQ
-579 SLLPAHQATVVCL
+579 LLPPQDAAVVCL
-592 DTDWETIAQSCP
+592 DTDWDSITQSCP
-604 PPAAPPVT
+604 MPAAPPSAT
-612 TTENLAYM
+612 HANLAYM
-620 IYTSGSTGLPK
+620 IYTSGSTGQPK

-646 MQQAYGLTESDRV
+646 MQQAYGLNESDRV

-692 KDSSYLIRLISE
+692 KDSSYLVSLITE
-704 QQITTLHFVPSMLQA
+704 QQVTTLHFVPSMLQA

-726 ERCKTLRR
+726 ERCSTLRR

-745 LQERFFERLGGAEL
+745 LQERFFERLYGVEL

-773 SWRCEPHDRRPSV
+773 SWRCEPNDGRSTV

-796 LYILDERLELIPV
+796 LYILDERLELVPV

-817 GGAGLARGYY
+817 GGAGLARGYH

-835 KFIPDAMSE
+835 KFIPAAMNG
-844 KSGSRLYRTGDV
+844 KTGGRLYRTGDL

-890 LVRHSGIQEAVV
+890 LLRHPGIQEAVV
-902 TIEEHAPGDVRLR
+902 TIHEHAPGDVRLR
-915 AYLVPDQDHAFPVRQ
+915 AYLVPDQDHAFPIRQ
-930 LLRSEKEGL
+930 LLRFEKEGL
-939 LAGRSRLELPNGLE
+939 LDGRSRLELPNGRE
-953 IVCLTNKEEA
+953 IVCLPNKEET

-978 SGIRLQDGACVFDV
+978 RGIHLKDGACVFDV

-1001 FAGTMC
+1001 FAGTVC
-1007 KDVTVYAF
+1007 KPSAVYAF
-1015 EPVPAISEVLK
+1015 EPVPAIFEVLK
-1026 LNCALSGLNVKV
+1026 LNCDLSGLNVKP
-1038 YECGLAREAATE
+1038 YNCGLAREAATE

-1059 GSSGRFPD
+1059 GSSGRFGDPE
-1067 QLRDREVLK
+1067 RDREVLK
-1076 SGVLNMLRQES
+1076 SGVLNMLREDAE
-1087 GTEDYS
+1087 TEGYS
-1093 SEELEAII
+1093 NEELEAII

-1109 TSEQITCQLKTIS
+1109 TAEQITCQLKTIS

-1128 DIERIDLLKID
+1128 NIERIDLLKID

-1151 REDDWRKIDQIVME
+1151 REDDWGKIDQIVME
-1165 VHDLDHRLAHIT
+1165 VHDLDHRLDQIT
-1177 RLLENHGYE
+1177 RLLESHGFA
-1186 VSVEQEAWC
+1186 VNVEQEAWC

-1202 LYATRA
+1202 LYATR
-1208 GLERRLDS
+1208 S
-1216 SESQPASERSPVW
+1216 WMESRVDSERASSSVW
-1229 SSQKALLT
+1229 SSQKALLA
-1237 DVRRLLEE
+1237 DVRHLLEE

-1261 LPLTPSGKIDRKA
+1261 LPLTPSGKVDRKA
-1274 LPRPDRV
+1274 LPRPDQAQ
-1281 RPQRETA
+1281 PQRETA
-1288 FVAARTPLEEDLV
+1288 FVAPRTPLEEDLV
-1301 NIWRELLGIE
+1301 NIWRDLLGIE
-1311 QIGIHDKFF
+1311 QIGIHDNFF

-1356 DMTTAIAARQVEHED
+1356 DMATAIAARQVEHE
-1371 QTEADQLLAELKK
+1371 EADELLAELRK

-1389 VKALLEAEELIE
+1389 VKALLEAEEMVE

>member
-23 TLYAPES
+23 TLLAPES

-36 ESYSLHGA
+36 EEYALHGT

-53 WQQIIDR
+53 WQQVIDR
-60 HAVLRTSFVWER
+60 HPILRTSFVWER
-72 RDKPLQV
+72 RDKPLQI
-79 VYRRIELPWEE
+79 VYRSIELPWAQ
-90 KDWRGLTQVEQQEH
+90 KDWRGLTPVEQQEH

-109 EADQERGFDLSKA
+109 EEDQELGFDLSKT

-130 QMGEQD
+130 QMGEED
-136 YQFIWDFHHAILD
+136 YQLIWGFHHAILD
-149 RLSVAQLFNEVFTS
+149 KSSVALLFKEVF
-163 YRAYQRSERVQ
+163 ACYQGCQNGERVQ
-174 FEPPRR
+174 LEKPRP

-191 DRAAAEAFWR
+191 DRSGAEAFWR
-201 KTLKGITASTPFRVD
+201 KTLKGITAPTPFRVD
-216 HPVDGFNGKE
+216 HPDFNGKE
-226 ETYDKQSISLSQT
+226 ETYDKQTVRLSQT
-239 TTASLQS
+239 TTSSLQS
-246 LARRHQLTLNTL
+246 IARRYQLTLSTL
-258 VQGAWALLLSRYSGE
+258 VQGAWGLLLSRYSGE
-273 EAIVFG
+273 ESVVFG
-279 TTVSGRPTDLVGAES
+279 ATVSGRPTDIVGAES

-306 IDVSPGDT
+306 VDISPGNT
-314 VINWLKTIQSQQVE
+314 VISWLKTLQSQLVE

-353 ESPLVF
+353 ESTLVF
-359 ESIAVESVESSSPD
+359 ESMPPPESGSQQEPGKHFD
-373 SGNDLQ
+373 
-379 IRYGSIYE
+379 IRAGSVYQ

-395 VVWPNPEL
+395 VVWPTTEL
-403 TIDLWYDCR
+403 NIDLWYDCR
-412 RFDLDTIT
+412 RFDPETIT
-420 RMLGHFQT
+420 RMLGHLQS
-428 LLEGIITGAEQ
+428 LIEGIISGPEQ
-439 RLSELSLLTNTENHQ
+439 RLSELSLLTNTENQQ
-454 LIFDWNQTQI
+454 LIFDWNQTQV

-469 YQCLYQLIEQQAER
+469 YQCLHQLIEQQAER
-483 EPDAVAVVYD
+483 RPEAVAVVFE

-502 NERANQLSLYLQRL
+502 NERANQLSHYLQRL

-530 SLEMVVGLLAILK
+530 SLEMAVGLLAILK
-543 AGGAYV
+543 AGAAYV

-559 LRFMLAD
+559 LRFMVAD
-566 AGAPVLLTQQRLL
+566 AGVPVLLTQQRLL
-579 SLLPAHQATVVCL
+579 QFLPEQDAAVVCL
-592 DTDWETIAQSCP
+592 DADWKIIAQSYP
-604 PPAAPPVT
+604 KTPVPISAT
-612 TTENLAYM
+612 SENLAYM
-620 IYTSGSTGLPK
+620 IYTSGSTGQPK
-631 GAMTTHAAIVNRLLW
+631 GAMTTHGAIVNRLLW
-646 MQQAYGLTESDRV
+646 MQQEYGLTESDRIM
-659 LQKTPLSFDVS
+659 QKTPLSFDVS

-677 LITGARMV
+677 LINGARMV

-692 KDSSYLIRLISE
+692 KDSSYLIKLIAE
-704 QQITTLHFVPSMLQA
+704 QHVTTLHFVPSMLQA

-726 ERCKTLRR
+726 EQCQTLRR

-745 LQERFFERLGGAEL
+745 LQERFFERLGGVEL

-773 SWRCEPHDRRPSV
+773 YWRCEPHDGRSSV

-796 LYILDERLELIPV
+796 LYILDEQLELVPV

-817 GGAGLARGYY
+817 GGTGLARGYH

-835 KFIPDAMSE
+835 KFIPAAMGVT
-844 KSGSRLYRTGDV
+844 SGGRLYRTGDL

-890 LVRHSGIQEAVV
+890 LTRHPGIQEAAV
-902 TIEEHAPGDVRLR
+902 TIHEHAPGDVRLR
-915 AYLVPDQDHAFPVRQ
+915 AYLVPDQDHAFPIRQ
-930 LLRSEKEGL
+930 MLRFEKEGL
-939 LAGRSRLELPNGLE
+939 LAGRSRLELPNGRE
-953 IVCLTNKEEA
+953 IVCLPNKEET

-978 SGIRLQDGACVFDV
+978 RGISLKDGACVFDV

-1007 KDVTVYAF
+1007 KPAAIYAF
-1015 EPVPAISEVLK
+1015 EPVPAIFEVLK
-1026 LNCALSGLNVKV
+1026 LNCEISGLNVKL

-1059 GSSGRFPD
+1059 GSSGRFGDPT
-1067 QLRDREVLK
+1067 RDREVLK
-1076 SGVLNMLRQES
+1076 FGVLNLLRQEPENE
-1087 GTEDYS
+1087 GYS

-1109 TSEQITCQLKTIS
+1109 TDEQITCQLKSIS

-1165 VHDLDHRLAHIT
+1165 VHDLDYRLDQIT
-1177 RLLENHGYE
+1177 RLLESHGFE
-1186 VSVEQEAWC
+1186 VNVEQEAWC
-1195 EGTELYN
+1195 EGTELFN
-1202 LYATRA
+1202 LYARRS
-1208 GLERRLDS
+1208 GLDRRPDS
-1216 SESQPASERSPVW
+1216 SESQSASEQSQAW
-1229 SSQKALLT
+1229 SSQTALLT
-1237 DVRRLLEE
+1237 DVRHLLEE

-1252 PSAFIMLDA
+1252 PSAFTMLDA
-1261 LPLTPSGKIDRKA
+1261 FPLTPSGKIDRKA

-1281 RPQRETA
+1281 QAHRETVY
-1288 FVAARTPLEEDLV
+1288 VAPRTPLEQDLV
-1301 NIWRELLGIE
+1301 NIWRELLGTE

-1334 RIHRTFG
+1334 RIQRTFG
-1341 VEVPLRVLFNTPTVV
+1341 VEIPLRVLFNTPTVV

-1371 QTEADQLLAELKK
+1371 QTEADELLAELRK

-1389 VKALLEAEELIE
+1389 VKALLEAEDMIE